1 MIIVQRSVQG
11 TVVLRS
17 PAELP
22 LSSWCGHKKTRR
34 WNKIGRWWW
43 WCREHLK
50 MRMRMET
57 KLFCRKELCVW
68 THGAPHSDAF
78 NWVSHPCS
86 TFPLIPTLHLKKK
99 PSASASEEIG
109 ILNLR
114 LWMIFAGFCGFSYQT
129 MDQVCFWMIVFSS
142 LSDDDDDWL
151 HVCSADAE
159 VIRQIL
165 FQIFKCA
172 RIWIFTMVPHNV
184 MGWWVMMV
192 IRSRRHNDW

>member
-1 MIIVQRSVQG
+1 M
-11 TVVLRS
+11 
-17 PAELP
+17 
-22 LSSWCGHKKTRR
+22 
-34 WNKIGRWWW
+34 KIGRWWW

-50 MRMRMET
+50 MRMR
-57 KLFCRKELCVW
+57 KLTLLQKGIVCMDSW
-68 THGAPHSDAF
+68 SSHSDAF

-99 PSASASEEIG
+99 TVSISIRRNRNFKSKVMND
-109 ILNLR
+109 LCR
-114 LWMIFAGFCGFSYQT
+114 FAGFCGFSYQT

-151 HVCSADAE
+151 HLCAAE